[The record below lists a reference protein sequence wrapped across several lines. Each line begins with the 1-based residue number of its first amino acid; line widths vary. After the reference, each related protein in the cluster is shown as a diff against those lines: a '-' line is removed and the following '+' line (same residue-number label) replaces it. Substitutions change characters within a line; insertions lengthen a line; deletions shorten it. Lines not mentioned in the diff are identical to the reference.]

1 MGKSKP
7 FITDQSTQGRLA
19 HVDRK
24 LARLAVSEILSL
36 FTISIRFRKKVTLL
50 SKKPC
55 FSTRDV

>member
-36 FTISIRFRKKVTLL
+36 FTISIRLEIKSYFIIKKALL
-50 SKKPC
+50 FHP
-55 FSTRDV
+55 